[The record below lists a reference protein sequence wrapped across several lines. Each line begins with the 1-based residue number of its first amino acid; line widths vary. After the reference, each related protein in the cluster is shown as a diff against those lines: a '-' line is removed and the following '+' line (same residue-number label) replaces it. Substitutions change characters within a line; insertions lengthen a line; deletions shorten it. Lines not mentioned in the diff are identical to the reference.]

1 MRGVCGVRAELL
13 IFKDLPPALAVLAVC
28 FVITFTTE
36 FTSNTATCT
45 IAMPVLSS
53 LSQSMMINP
62 MVLLVPGTCD
72 WYSATCLP
80 GQLVDLCS

>member
-1 MRGVCGVRAELL
+1 MLRVAAELMV
-13 IFKDLPPALAVLAVC
+13 FKDLPPTLAVFVVC

-53 LSQSMMINP
+53 LSQSMQINP
-62 MVLLVPGTCD
+62 MVLLVPGTLTHLQGRRPLGVCAV
-72 WYSATCLP
+72 Y
-80 GQLVDLCS
+80 